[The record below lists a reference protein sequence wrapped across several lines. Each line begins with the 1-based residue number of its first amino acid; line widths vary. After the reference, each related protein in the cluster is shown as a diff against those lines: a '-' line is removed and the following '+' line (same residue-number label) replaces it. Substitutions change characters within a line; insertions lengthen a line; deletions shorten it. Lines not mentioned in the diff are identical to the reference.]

1 VPDRGE
7 NFNVYVTAHI
17 NKMRCRSIVA
27 PSLLIVYE
35 LFTKVARQFRRD
47 THTYSFRGLNKRLAD
62 RNLNNEIVGLGLN
75 IVVTGQSL
83 INVTIKISV
92 NKISI
97 KETCSTFWK
106 QSIMFAWSEVVIFCS
121 CGE

>member
-7 NFNVYVTAHI
+7 NFNVYVTAHV

-62 RNLNNEIVGLGLN
+62 RNLNNEIVGLN

-97 KETCSTFWK
+97 KETCSTF
-106 QSIMFAWSEVVIFCS
+106 
-121 CGE
+121 